1 MTISLTLAPKPRQR
15 NSVPEAG
22 FQEHAILSR
31 VELEGSKLPWEQ
43 SPEMARPFDR
53 QTSPSK
59 EMEHHM
65 KRLLLAFITL
75 AAATAL
81 TAPAFAG
88 LKDAKNKAECEK
100 AGGVW
105 VEKDNK
111 CGVKKE

>member
-1 MTISLTLAPKPRQR
+1 MTIIK
-15 NSVPEAG
+15 
-22 FQEHAILSR
+22 
-31 VELEGSKLPWEQ
+31 
-43 SPEMARPFDR
+43 ARPPRIGRPFPIAGCFDR

-59 EMEHHM
+59 EMEYRM

-75 AAATAL
+75 AAAIAL

>member
-1 MTISLTLAPKPRQR
+1 MTIIK
-15 NSVPEAG
+15 
-22 FQEHAILSR
+22 
-31 VELEGSKLPWEQ
+31 
-43 SPEMARPFDR
+43 ARPPRIGRPFPIAGCFDR

>member
-1 MTISLTLAPKPRQR
+1 
-15 NSVPEAG
+15 
-22 FQEHAILSR
+22 
-31 VELEGSKLPWEQ
+31 
-43 SPEMARPFDR
+43 
-53 QTSPSK
+53 
-59 EMEHHM
+59 M

-111 CGVKKE
+111 CGAKKQ